1 MGFQGWKHMFPGFER
16 IIEERIREAQKQGEF
31 DNLPGKGR
39 PFDFS
44 KEPDLPADMR
54 LAYKILKNADCL
66 PPEIELKKDIQ
77 RMEDLLAGETD
88 TARKYKLLKKVNYMI
103 LKLNAMRPT
112 AVGFEMPQHYA
123 DKLADRL
130 DPENAI

>member
-1 MGFQGWKHMFPGFER
+1 MFPGFER
-16 IIEERIREAQKQGEF
+16 IIEERIREAQKTGKF
-31 DNLPGKGR
+31 DNLSGKGQ

-44 KEPDLPADMR
+44 KEPDLPPDMR

-88 TARKYKLLKKVNYMI
+88 TARKYKLLKKINYMI
-103 LKLNAMRPT
+103 LKLNAMRPGT
-112 AVGFEMPQHYA
+112 AGFEMPQHYL
-123 DKLADRL
+123 DRIADRL
-130 DPENAI
+130 DPEEVV